1 MSVTNLVSDIKVA
14 WATVMGTIGSGM
26 GTALE
31 MIPNDIGKLATLVGI
46 ILSSVLIYTHFRKG
60 RIEYEKTQLEI
71 SILKDKEAERIEAAN
86 RRRNSGLPAN
96 RESDAF

>member
-1 MSVTNLVSDIKVA
+1 VNNLVNDIKVA

-71 SILKDKEAERIEAAN
+71 SILKEKEAERIEAAN
-86 RRRNSGLPAN
+86 RRKDSGLPAT
-96 RESDAF
+96 RKSDVF